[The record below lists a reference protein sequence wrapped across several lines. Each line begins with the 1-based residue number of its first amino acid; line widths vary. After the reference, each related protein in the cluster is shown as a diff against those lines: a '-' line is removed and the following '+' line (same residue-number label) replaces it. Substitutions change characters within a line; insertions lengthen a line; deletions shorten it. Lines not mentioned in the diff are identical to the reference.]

1 MILLSKVVF
10 HQDQG
15 LVFKSYEYVGE
26 LIKNNISLS
35 YSRQGRQSDN
45 PEMDSFIGR
54 FKDEWQEVFWEAKSL
69 EELKSLVD

>member
-1 MILLSKVVF
+1 MMLLSKVVF

-35 YSRQGRQSDN
+35 YSRQGRPSDN

-54 FKDEWQEVFWEAKSL
+54 LKDEWQEVFWEAKNL